1 MSALASGDHA
11 VCLGYRL
18 SKYPLNRRL
27 EQDEQ
32 GRQRPIA
39 LAGFSLLSTAGHR
52 LASPH
57 FAQLLAAAL
66 FIATAHNYPEHAV
79 KHDLGVVPSYSS
91 SKGQEPQPERR
102 AEQFNLSLAATA
114 VTPQLGGARQA
125 PGSRRFSTRLHP
137 SATAYGRYATSS
149 AAPVVEEV
157 LISNSSTS
165 ASCSSWLGNSSI
177 RWVIGTD
184 LPPIRSRICCAISRI
199 MR

>member
-91 SKGQEPQPERR
+91 SKGQEPQP
-102 AEQFNLSLAATA
+102 
-114 VTPQLGGARQA
+114 AR
-125 PGSRRFSTRLHP
+125 
-137 SATAYGRYATSS
+137 
-149 AAPVVEEV
+149 
-157 LISNSSTS
+157 SNSTCLSRQPLLRHNSAGLDKPRDHAGSPLASTLRQQRT
-165 ASCSSWLGNSSI
+165 AAM
-177 RWVIGTD
+177 
-184 LPPIRSRICCAISRI
+184 PPHQPRPS
-199 MR
+199 